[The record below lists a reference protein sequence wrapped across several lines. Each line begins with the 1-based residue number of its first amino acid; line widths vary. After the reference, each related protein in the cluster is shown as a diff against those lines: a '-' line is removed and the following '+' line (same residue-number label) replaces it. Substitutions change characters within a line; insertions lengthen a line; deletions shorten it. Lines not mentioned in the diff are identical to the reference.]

1 MPRLIPLMAFLIL
14 LFASTNAESADE
26 QSPVTRKTAPAVDS
40 RDSAQV
46 QQIIAY
52 YFHGKQRCVTC
63 RKLESYSH
71 EALLTGFE
79 KQLKDSSVVWRVVNF
94 QEKGNEH
101 FVDDYELFSQAL
113 IISRTVGNK
122 EVDSRNLEK
131 IWLLVGDKEKFIK
144 YVQAEVQSLLK
155 PELK

>member
-1 MPRLIPLMAFLIL
+1 MAFLIL
-14 LFASTNAESADE
+14 LFACTNAESADE

-40 RDSAQV
+40 RDSAQA

-52 YFHGKQRCVTC
+52 YFHGKQRCATC